1 MTRPPSTVAWL
12 TSPLILLA
20 GAGLYA
26 LAEGPGGVTF
36 FLTPLSVGVI
46 AVLAGALG
54 SHRHLIP
61 AGLGIA
67 GWGVAVALVHYE
79 VIPAAKTTP
88 AYMIRVGAGV
98 LIASYL
104 APRAERGNWT
114 HSAGVAVVT
123 AGIGYFVAFSIS
135 SLGRWPAWALS
146 LVAWAI
152 WEALQPLIRPAT
164 AAPRRAV
171 VAG

>member
-36 FLTPLSVGVI
+36 FLTPLVVGII

-67 GWGVAVALVHYE
+67 GWGV
-79 VIPAAKTTP
+79 
-88 AYMIRVGAGV
+88 
-98 LIASYL
+98 

-164 AAPRRAV
+164 APPRRAV